1 MDSNLNQN
9 KKNKNLI
16 FILLLIIILSFILS
30 LFFII
35 WESKRFK
42 LKEKK
47 IIKKTYSLKYRL
59 NYSWE
64 DQFNKFK
71 EYRTLLKKKKY
82 RKARMIFRSLYFPSI
97 LKDIEYFEKLKL
109 SYSEKRDYQSL
120 ILCNNHKEFIF
131 SPHYNDILKICATI
145 YRENKRWTKVKKI
158 LDENRKIFLKEKPE
172 LYLFLRAELLKKNR
186 WKNRKS
192 IERIYKDILIK
203 YPQSE
208 FEKII
213 IKQNYNILKKLSLME
228 RIERI
233 KNLINNRKYKKA
245 FKELSRLKNSNEKNY
260 LIGLTYYKRGMLT
273 FSEKW
278 LQNVDFNSPEG
289 VSACKYLL
297 RISYRRTKL
306 LKIDNIYNECL
317 REGAN
322 KELLREIM
330 GDFYFSNLILYRAK
344 FFYKKA
350 VDSKVKLTQG
360 EEIKRRLAWI
370 YLAFGEKEKTFEYY
384 KERYLYKD
392 GITASDM
399 FWFATLKEDIY
410 GKDKETK
417 EIFAKLAEDY
427 YYHYYGQNSLKKL
440 SKKVK
445 KRIENI
451 LEKRDLDLPFT
462 NFLLR
467 EFKRLDFL
475 YKNGLRRYFLR
486 EISYLSN
493 LYGGEELKYYQLDEL
508 RRLDNLYLL
517 LRKRL
522 ELKNPYSA
530 KTPIKYLYYTYP
542 LPGEYFSIIKN
553 ESKQYKIDP
562 FLIISLIRQESL
574 FNKDAKSY
582 AGARGLMQLMYYTAK
597 KLAKEL
603 KYRRIRAKHL
613 YIPETNL
620 KLGIYYL
627 KKLSDR
633 YGKDNLPYILAAY
646 NAGEHRVDYWK
657 KVLKEENKE
666 EFVELIPFTQTRK
679 YVKLILTNYFI
690 YKKIYSE

>member
-9 KKNKNLI
+9 KRNKNLI
-16 FILLLIIILSFILS
+16 FILVLIIVLSFIIS

-35 WESKRFK
+35 WESKKFK

-47 IIKKTYSLKYRL
+47 IIKKTYSLKYRI
-59 NYSWE
+59 NYDWE
-64 DQFNKFK
+64 DQFDKFK
-71 EYRTLLKKKKY
+71 EYKTFIKKKKY
-82 RKARMIFRSLYFPSI
+82 RKAGKIFKTLYFPTL

-109 SYSEKRDYQSL
+109 LYSEKRNYQSL
-120 ILCNNHKEFIF
+120 IFCNKHKEFIF

-145 YRENKRWTKVKKI
+145 YRENKRWTEVKRI
-158 LDENRKIFLKEKPE
+158 IEENQKLLLKEKPE
-172 LYLFLRAELLKKNR
+172 LYLFLKAELLKKNR
-186 WKNRKS
+186 WKNRK
-192 IERIYKDILIK
+192 IIKRIYKDILIK
-203 YPQSE
+203 YPLSE

-213 IKQNYNILKKLSLME
+213 IKQNLNILRNLSYKE
-228 RIERI
+228 KIERI
-233 KNLINNRKYKKA
+233 KNLIKIRKYKKA
-245 FKELSRLKNSNEKNY
+245 AKELLKLKNSNERNY
-260 LIGLTYYKRGMLT
+260 LIGLTYYKRGLLT
-273 FSEKW
+273 FSKKW
-278 LQNVDFNSPEG
+278 LQKVDFNSTEG

-297 RISYRRTKL
+297 RISYKRTKL
-306 LKIDNIYNECL
+306 SKIDNIYNTCL
-317 REGAN
+317 RKGVN
-322 KELLREIM
+322 KDLLKEIM
-330 GDFYFSNLILYRAK
+330 GDFYFSNLILYKAK

-350 VDSKVKLTQG
+350 VDSKIRLTQG
-360 EEIKRRLAWI
+360 DEIKRRLAWI
-370 YLAFGEKEKTFEYY
+370 YFAFGEKEKTFEYY

-392 GITASDM
+392 GISASDM
-399 FWFATLKEDIY
+399 FWFATLKENIY

-417 EIFAKLAEDY
+417 EIFSKLAENY

-440 SKKVK
+440 PKKVK

-462 NFLLR
+462 NFLLQ

-475 YKNGLRRYFLR
+475 YKNGLKSYFLK

-508 RRLDNLYLL
+508 RRLDNLYFV

-522 ELKNPYSA
+522 ELKNPFSA
-530 KTPIKYLYYTYP
+530 KTPIKYLYYAYP
-542 LPGEYFSIIKN
+542 LPNEYFSIIKK
-553 ESKQYKIDP
+553 ESRQYQIDP

-574 FNKDAKSY
+574 FNKDAISY

-597 KLAKEL
+597 KLAREL
-603 KYRRIRAKHL
+603 KYRRIRVKHL
-613 YIPETNL
+613 YIPETNI

-657 KVLKEENKE
+657 KVLDGVSEE

-679 YVKLILTNYFI
+679 YVKIILTNYFI